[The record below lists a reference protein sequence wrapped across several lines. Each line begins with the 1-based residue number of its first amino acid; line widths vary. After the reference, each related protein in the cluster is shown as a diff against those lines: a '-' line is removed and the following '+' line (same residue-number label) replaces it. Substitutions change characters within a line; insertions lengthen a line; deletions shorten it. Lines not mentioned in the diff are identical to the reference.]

1 MAKLQAH
8 SAQTG
13 GINAWHEKARPV
25 SRAGFFMLM
34 ACPIIALSAGYQSA
48 MQGSKMQGSRMQ
60 GSSKDRHCGPDDDG
74 SAK

>member
-25 SRAGFFMLM
+25 SRAGFLPADGVSDHCLERWPSISDAKFQEARL
-34 ACPIIALSAGYQSA
+34 
-48 MQGSKMQGSRMQ
+48 
-60 GSSKDRHCGPDDDG
+60 KDARLKQR
-74 SAK
+74 STLRTR